1 MKISQNERLVRLN
14 IIARKQM
21 ELLKNNKM
29 FSNLK
34 DMENNI
40 NKTIS
45 ID

>member
-21 ELLKNNKM
+21 ELLKNNKI
-29 FSNLK
+29 FNNLK